1 VKIAATLA
9 AALVAALAPIAAA
22 RADDYG
28 RAVFTDRRDPPTVAP
43 LAAEERA
50 RFDLGQA
57 VYNTTWVPAGL
68 PRAERRDGVGPLF
81 INASCDSCHNNGA
94 RGRSGQRAGETPN
107 SFVMQLGGPDTG
119 AYGHVLNTNA
129 LPGYVPE
136 GQVRVGSTVRAG
148 RYVDGVPWMLRE
160 PRYTLVNLAY
170 GELAPRTVLKPRIG
184 PALFGVGLL
193 EAVPAAAIEAV
204 RRSQPRAVRGRAA
217 GRFGWQAEA
226 LSLQDQTER
235 ALEREMGLTTATR
248 PQDDCTPAQAACR
261 AAPHGGSPEVS
272 ADFLDALLT
281 FQRELAVPG
290 PAPAA
295 DAPGARLFDAIGCAQ
310 CHRMELPVRVNDV
323 GRTIRPYT
331 DLLVHDLGEGLADRR
346 LDGRSARSEWRTAP
360 LWGLAHALARGDVA
374 LLHDGRAASVEEA
387 VLWHGGQAARARHR
401 YLALSAAERAGL
413 LAWLAAL

>member
-1 VKIAATLA
+1 VKIAATL
-9 AALVAALAPIAAA
+9 VAALALISAA
-22 RADDYG
+22 RADGYG

-94 RGRSGQRAGETPN
+94 RGRGGQRAGETPN

-129 LPGYVPE
+129 LTGYVPE
-136 GQVRVGSTVRAG
+136 GEVQVGSSARTG
-148 RYVDGVPWMLRE
+148 RYADGATWTLRE
-160 PRYTLVNLAY
+160 PRYTLVRLGY
-170 GELAPRTVLKPRIG
+170 GELSPRTVLRPRIG

-193 EAVPAAAIEAV
+193 ESVPAAAIEAV

-226 LSLQDQTER
+226 VSLQDQTER
-235 ALEREMGLTTATR
+235 ALEREMGLTTVTR

-261 AAPHGGSPEVS
+261 AAPQGGSPEVS
-272 ADFLDALLT
+272 AEFLDALLT

-290 PAPAA
+290 PAPAT
-295 DAPGARLFDAIGCAQ
+295 DAPGTRLFAAIGCAQ
-310 CHRMELPVRVNDV
+310 CHRMELPARE
-323 GRTIRPYT
+323 RTIRPYT

-346 LDGRSARSEWRTAP
+346 LDGRSVHSEWRTAP

-374 LLHDGRAASVEEA
+374 LLHDGRATSVGEA
-387 VLWHGGQAARARHR
+387 VLWHGGQAEGARRR
-401 YLALSAAERAGL
+401 YLALGAAERAGL
-413 LAWLAAL
+413 LAWLASL